1 MEAGFCVEALEEAIG
16 KHGKPEIFN
25 SDQGSQFTSEAF
37 TGILDEERDRHQHG
51 RQGRLARQRVRRAAL
66 AIA

>member
-25 SDQGSQFTSEAF
+25 SDQGSHVWTAPLGQGLFRSDGKVSGAVMSPACSR
-37 TGILDEERDRHQHG
+37 GI
-51 RQGRLARQRVRRAAL
+51 
-66 AIA
+66 